1 MKIILNLGCGR
12 DIRKSTN
19 NIKWVNIDIAD
30 LPEVNVKHNLI
41 KFPYP
46 FSDNYFDEI
55 LSLGTLELI
64 NADFIKIM
72 EELYRICKNGAIIR
86 IRSPVFPNMCS
97 AQDPLTK
104 KFMTWNTFEYF
115 NPETGYDYYSKARF
129 KTLKREY
136 IYSLNQKLKW
146 LSFIPNLFPQFYT
159 RFLFNLFPSNNI
171 YYELIVVK

>member
-1 MKIILNLGCGR
+1 MKIKLNLGCGR
-12 DIRKSTN
+12 DIRKNT
-19 NIKWVNIDIAD
+19 KGEEWVNIDVAN
-30 LPEVNVKHNLI
+30 LPGIDVKHDLT

-46 FSDNYFDEI
+46 LSNNYFDEI

-72 EELYRICKNGAIIR
+72 EELSRICKKGAIIK
-86 IRSPVFPNMCS
+86 IRSPVFPSMCS

-115 NPETGYDYYSKARF
+115 DGSWHYSKARF

-136 IYSLNQKLKW
+136 IYSLNPKLIW

-159 RFLFNLFPSNNI
+159 KFLFNLFPSNNI
-171 YYELIVVK
+171 YYELEVVK

>member
-1 MKIILNLGCGR
+1 MKIKLNLGCGK
-12 DIRKSTN
+12 DIIKSTKN
-19 NIKWVNIDIAD
+19 ERWINLDMAD
-30 LPEVNVKHNLI
+30 LPRIDFKHDLT

-46 FSDNYFDEI
+46 FPNNYFDEI

-72 EELYRICKNGAIIR
+72 EELNRICKKGAIIK
-86 IRSPVFPNMCS
+86 IRSPVFPSMCS

-115 NPETGYDYYSKARF
+115 DGSWHYSKARF

-136 IYSLNQKLKW
+136 IFSLNPKLKW

-159 RFLFNLFPSNNI
+159 RFLFNLLPSNNI
-171 YYELIVVK
+171 YYELEVVK